1 MNAGSQSIFKRA
13 SDGSLTGAGALQRRG
28 RPLVAGL
35 GLRQFCLI
43 TLLFW
48 SYVALSNVLY
58 AHNFGVGLASIN
70 MEDPFAPWRQR
81 VLQHLLL
88 LPPLLAC
95 FWMSLR
101 LGWQPLWRRLPP
113 QFALGIGF
121 AALPHWFMQIA
132 GLLMK
137 RAAGSDTSHWSAV
150 EKSATEPL
158 FALWVASGTNFL
170 LQYGFGLALVTGFA
184 LYQRF
189 RDSELHVAALER
201 ESSAARLAALRMQLS
216 PHTLFNLLN
225 TIRGQ
230 IGWDPAA
237 AQQLVVQLSDLL
249 RRLLNAGERE
259 FASLADELQFVR
271 LYLQLQQSRFSDR
284 LSVTLP
290 PAEGPPALWVP
301 SLILQPLV
309 ENAVVHG
316 LAAHDGPVHIELTA
330 TIESDTLTLRIVN
343 TVAAAAAPR
352 EAGIGLRNVRER
364 LQVHFGERATLHAGP
379 AAPGLWVAQIQLP
392 AVRS

>member
-1 MNAGSQSIFKRA
+1 VAPAA
-13 SDGSLTGAGALQRRG
+13 S
-28 RPLVAGL
+28 
-35 GLRQFCLI
+35 
-43 TLLFW
+43 
-48 SYVALSNVLY
+48 
-58 AHNFGVGLASIN
+58 
-70 MEDPFAPWRQR
+70 
-81 VLQHLLL
+81 
-88 LPPLLAC
+88 
-95 FWMSLR
+95 
-101 LGWQPLWRRLPP
+101 
-113 QFALGIGF
+113 
-121 AALPHWFMQIA
+121 
-132 GLLMK
+132 LLMK
-137 RAAGSDTSHWSAV
+137 RAAGADTSHWSMV
-150 EKSATEPL
+150 EKTASEPV
-158 FALWVASGTNFL
+158 FALWLASGTNFL

-230 IGWDPAA
+230 IAWDPAA

-271 LYLQLQQSRFSDR
+271 RFLQLQQSRFSDR
-284 LSVTLP
+284 LSVSLP
-290 PAEGPPALWVP
+290 PTEGLPALWVP

-316 LAAHDGPVHIELTA
+316 LAAHDGAVRIELTA
-330 TIESDTLTLRIVN
+330 TNDSDSLTLRLVN
-343 TVAAAAAPR
+343 TVATTAAPR

-364 LQVHFGERATLHAGP
+364 LQLHFGERATLHAGL